1 MNSERTRF
9 FRSIRFRLTAWYAII
24 LFIIILMLGAGV
36 AKVLERQLRNDVD
49 LRIKT
54 TAEEMLDQF
63 QYSVQYGGET
73 AVIPPSPDSFS
84 FPSQLIQIV
93 NGNGTVYYTT
103 QNLGDRQIPTVP
115 AIDGNENRLRYETT
129 TLDDERIRVLTYPL
143 VINSGGNVIGAINV
157 AEPLIQ
163 INDML
168 RDLRRQFLAAALAG
182 ALLAALAGWF
192 LAGRALKPVDQ
203 MVHRAQQI
211 ASSPSE
217 RLALDQRLDVPPT
230 EDELARL
237 ATTFNNVL
245 GQMEVAFAT
254 QRQFVADASHELRT
268 PLTAIRGN
276 VELLEMQLKRT
287 GNLDD
292 EVAGSLFDLK
302 RESGRMSRLTDDL
315 LTLARSEAP
324 GGLVIQCRPV
334 DLSAVAKDVVRTV
347 LASGPV
353 PPVSIE
359 GDDEVIVTG
368 DRDRLE
374 QVMLIFCDN
383 ARRYTPADGSIVL
396 RISQD
401 RTGARFSVTD
411 TGSGISAEDQQR
423 IFTRFFRADASRER
437 ASGGAGLGL
446 AIAKAI
452 VSAHGGDIE
461 VKSALGV
468 GSTFAVILPNG
479 GCVERGNAH
488 S

>member
-1 MNSERTRF
+1 MSLRARLLAGMAVVAVVFIVASLSINRYTEQTLIRQVDGQLERSDQQVRRGPDIDGDNQNTGGAPSALFVAIYDEGTDQLTVVYEPTIAASSSPPALTSAQITERVDQGPFTADATKGGTRYRVKVRSDSRAGHEVVFALPLEDVDATLDRLLAIQAIAAAAILATLGLVTFWVLRLGVRPVQKMTATAKAIGEGDLSQRIPDTVPGTEAGELGLALNHMLGRIEEAFDERTR
-9 FRSIRFRLTAWYAII
+9 SEDRL
-24 LFIIILMLGAGV
+24 
-36 AKVLERQLRNDVD
+36 
-49 LRIKT
+49 
-54 TAEEMLDQF
+54 
-63 QYSVQYGGET
+63 
-73 AVIPPSPDSFS
+73 
-84 FPSQLIQIV
+84 
-93 NGNGTVYYTT
+93 
-103 QNLGDRQIPTVP
+103 
-115 AIDGNENRLRYETT
+115 
-129 TLDDERIRVLTYPL
+129 
-143 VINSGGNVIGAINV
+143 
-157 AEPLIQ
+157 
-163 INDML
+163 
-168 RDLRRQFLAAALAG
+168 
-182 ALLAALAGWF
+182 
-192 LAGRALKPVDQ
+192 
-203 MVHRAQQI
+203 
-211 ASSPSE
+211 
-217 RLALDQRLDVPPT
+217 
-230 EDELARL
+230 
-237 ATTFNNVL
+237 
-245 GQMEVAFAT
+245 
-254 QRQFVADASHELRT
+254 RQFVADASHELRT